1 MKDLIPVWK
10 PTNMTS
16 YDVIRKI
23 QSINSEIK
31 VGHCGT
37 LDPFASGVLLLC
49 FGKNTKNISK
59 FMLLNKVY
67 HATIN
72 LNEETDTLDL
82 TGKTIKKKNKSIKIT
97 KKNIEKSI
105 LELTGINTSQIPP
118 YFSAKKFHGLKMY
131 EYARNDIFIRRK
143 PSLVNIHS
151 ISLKGYSDTAIKIK
165 VNCGKGVYIRSIAR
179 DLAYKL
185 KTYGYLKELVRS
197 EIGDYNISNCYQIE
211 DLPNVCS

>member
-1 MKDLIPVWK
+1 MEDLIPVWK
-10 PTNMTS
+10 PINMTS

-23 QSINSEIK
+23 QSINSKIK

-49 FGKNTKNISK
+49 IGKNTKNISK
-59 FMLLNKVY
+59 FMSLNKVY

-82 TGKTIKKKNKSIKIT
+82 TGKIIRKNNNSIKIT
-97 KKNIEKSI
+97 KKKIEKSM
-105 LELTGINTSQIPP
+105 LDLTGINTSQIPP

-143 PSLVNIHS
+143 ASLVDIHS
-151 ISLKGYSDTAIKIK
+151 IS
-165 VNCGKGVYIRSIAR
+165 
-179 DLAYKL
+179 
-185 KTYGYLKELVRS
+185 
-197 EIGDYNISNCYQIE
+197 
-211 DLPNVCS
+211 

>member
-1 MKDLIPVWK
+1 
-10 PTNMTS
+10 MTS

-23 QSINSEIK
+23 QSINSKIK

-49 FGKNTKNISK
+49 IGKNTKNISK
-59 FMLLNKVY
+59 FMSLNKVY

-82 TGKTIKKKNKSIKIT
+82 TGKIIRKNNNSIKIT
-97 KKNIEKSI
+97 KKKIEKSM
-105 LELTGINTSQIPP
+105 LDLTGINTSQIPP

-143 PSLVNIHS
+143 ASLVDIHS
-151 ISLKGYSDTAIKIK
+151 ISLKGYSNSSIKIK

-185 KTYGYLKELVRS
+185 KTYGYLKELIRS
-197 EIGDYNISNCYQIE
+197 EIGDYNISNCYQIK
-211 DLPNVCS
+211 DLQSVCS

>member
-1 MKDLIPVWK
+1 MKDFIPVWK

-23 QSINSEIK
+23 QSINNKIK

-49 FGKNTKNISK
+49 TGKNTKNISK

-67 HATIN
+67 DATIS

-82 TGKTIKKKNKSIKIT
+82 TGKIIKKNNKSIKIT
-97 KKNIEKSI
+97 KKNIEKC
-105 LELTGINTSQIPP
+105 LLNLTGIKTRQIPP

-131 EYARNDIFIRRK
+131 EYARKDIFIRRK
-143 PSLVNIHS
+143 PSLVDIYS
-151 ISLKGYSDTAIKIK
+151 ISLKSYTDSSIKIK

-185 KTYGYLKELVRS
+185 KTYGHLKELTRT
-197 EIGDYNISNCYQIE
+197 EIGGYNISNCYQIE

>member
-1 MKDLIPVWK
+1 MNDLIPVWK

-16 YDVIRKI
+16 YDVIREV
-23 QSINSEIK
+23 QSINSKIK

-59 FMLLNKVY
+59 YMSLNKVY
-67 HATIN
+67 YATIN
-72 LNEETDTLDL
+72 LNQETDTLDL
-82 TGKTIKKKNKSIKIT
+82 TGKIIKTNSKCIKIT
-97 KKNIEKSI
+97 KKNIEKS
-105 LELTGINTSQIPP
+105 LLDLCGKNTYQIPP

-131 EYARNDIFIRRK
+131 EYARKDIFIRRK
-143 PSLVNIHS
+143 PSLVDIHS
-151 ISLKGYSDTAIKIK
+151 ISLKEYSNHSIKIK

-185 KTYGYLKELVRS
+185 KTYGYLTELERS
-197 EIGDYNISNCYQIE
+197 AIGDYNISNCYQIK